1 MLQALQFTHLIH
13 TTRGVYGAHLAK
25 FRILINDW
33 SCRLQVGLD
42 SASKGKHASLLGS
55 DDTRDSEETEI
66 RSKTHMQVSNSQLNG
81 SDRSILIRSACCY
94 RQTQISI
101 WNQWMVKRKHTCRNN
116 NNYSAFYNLGF
127 NTVKVQ
133 GFLFWLKD
141 WTFSPNFLCCHL
153 CVHCSFPFLDIFGCK
168 PVGKRDRELM
178 LSVKWLA
185 GYLFSSVCVI
195 KQHSLLFPWCTSLL
209 QSKKSTNLTSAL
221 SSMTVF
227 QPWRLSSLRGKPSM
241 RKRNFFSS
249 FCMVSSMA
257 FENRNNNNL
266 KYFTH
271 WNRCLFKWRIRI
283 WFHTELHS
291 DT

>member
-1 MLQALQFTHLIH
+1 MLQLLQFTHLIH

-42 SASKGKHASLLGS
+42 SASKGKYASLLGS
-55 DDTRDSEETEI
+55 GDTRDSEVTQI
-66 RSKTHMQVSNSQLNG
+66 RSKTRMPVSNSHLNG

-94 RQTQISI
+94 EQAQISPRFFCLC
-101 WNQWMVKRKHTCRNN
+101 WR
-116 NNYSAFYNLGF
+116 
-127 NTVKVQ
+127 
-133 GFLFWLKD
+133 D
-141 WTFSPNFLCCHL
+141 WTFSPNFLCCHP

-168 PVGKRDRELM
+168 PVGKKDRELM
-178 LSVKWLA
+178 LSAKRLA
-185 GYLFSSVCVI
+185 GYLFSSLCVI
-195 KQHSLLFPWCTSLL
+195 KQHSVWFPWCTSLL
-209 QSKKSTNLTSAL
+209 QSKKRTNLTSAL

-257 FENRNNNNL
+257 FRNRNNNKNL
-266 KYFTH
+266 KDFT
-271 WNRCLFKWRIRI
+271 
-283 WFHTELHS
+283 
-291 DT
+291 